1 MKLITLLS
9 TLIITFTLAFA
20 ISMALDITWVKTEFV
35 RQAMV
40 YAIIVVVLFV
50 GYMVFREILRND

>member
-20 ISMALDITWVKTEFV
+20 ISMALDITWVKAEFV